1 VVCPV
6 DPAELGDGVADA
18 QASLLGGAASDD
30 AVDLCKGR
38 LEGCGRG
45 LEACRR
51 VVCCLRVA
59 LRLLGHAGVVRVEA
73 LLDERHDLLVVVL
86 QPDDARARRAYYSAG
101 QR

>member
-6 DPAELGDGVADA
+6 DPAKLGDGVADA
-18 QASLLGGAASDD
+18 QAGLFCGAARDD

-38 LEGCGRG
+38 LEGCRRG
-45 LEACRR
+45 LETWRR
-51 VVCCLRVA
+51 VVCCLRIA
-59 LRLLGHAGVVRVEA
+59 LRLLCHACVVRVEA

-86 QPDDARARRAYYSAG
+86 EPDDARARRAYYSAG